1 MNENVHRSTFK
12 IQLPLLW
19 RLKKTACATGARSRS
34 PVFCVCLPESCGLT
48 MMNYRTREMDA
59 SLATV
64 EVDGAQIAYRR
75 VGKGR
80 PLLVLNGFAATDS
93 DWEPYFIDRLDV
105 SNEILLSNK

>member
-19 RLKKTACATGARSRS
+19 RLKKTACATGSRSRS
-34 PVFCVCLPESCGLT
+34 PVFCVCLPDSCGLT

-93 DWEPYFIDRLDV
+93 DWEPSTSTV
-105 SNEILLSNK
+105 ANEASI